1 MRATGRFGDS
11 DTEYE
16 YVAFVTWSKL
26 DNEFIIN
33 NIKRQKKSLLDIEL
47 YYNCEIT
54 DEWIEIEQHHNIF
67 FDRDLENKL
76 NVVINEQWDE
86 INYIIDRSEQ

>member
-11 DTEYE
+11 DTEYK

-26 DNEFIIN
+26 DNEFIID
-33 NIKRQKKSLLDIEL
+33 NIKRGKKSFLDIEL

-67 FDRDLENKL
+67 FDRDIENKL
-76 NVVINEQWDE
+76 NVVINEQWGE
-86 INYIIDRSEQ
+86 INYMIDRSEK

>member
-1 MRATGRFGDS
+1 MRATGRFGDN
-11 DTEYE
+11 DTEYK
-16 YVAFVTWSKL
+16 YVAFVTWSHL
-26 DNEFIIN
+26 DNEFLIN

-76 NVVINEQWDE
+76 NVVINEQWDA
-86 INYIIDRSEQ
+86 IDYIIDRSEQ

>member
-16 YVAFVTWSKL
+16 YVAYVTWSHL
-26 DNEFIIN
+26 DNEFLIN
-33 NIKRQKKSLLDIEL
+33 NIKRGKKSFLDIEL

-67 FDRDLENKL
+67 FDRDIENKL
-76 NVVINEQWDE
+76 NVVINEQWGE
-86 INYIIDRSEQ
+86 INYMIDRSEK